1 MIFLDMPNLFIL
13 LLALVIDLTLGEPP
27 NPVHPVVWM
36 GNFIKLLMKGSGGPG
51 RSRAVQF
58 VYGLMVSLVTNGV
71 FSAAAYFLL
80 AYLRSLSVLAYI
92 LVGAVLFKTTF
103 SFRGLG
109 KAALQVKDL
118 LVENKLPEA
127 RSAVRAL
134 VGRDTTKLDGSQVV
148 SATVESVAENSC
160 DSFVAPLLFFL
171 LLGVPGA
178 LAYRAVN
185 TLDNSI
191 GFRGKYEYL
200 GKFAARLDDVVNFIP
215 ARITAFLF
223 VLAGWISRNDIRG
236 AWMVMFRDH
245 GKTASPNG
253 GWTMGAM
260 AGALGVQLEK
270 IGYYKLGD
278 SRNSLSSSTIDRS
291 MTVMTLMAVLWTLL
305 IVIGEVG
312 IYVFTQA

>member
-1 MIFLDMPNLFIL
+1 MIFFDRLDLCIL

-36 GNFIKLLMKGSGGPG
+36 GNLIKLLMKGAGSIAHRIP
-51 RSRAVQF
+51 QF
-58 VYGLMVSLVTNGV
+58 IYGLMVSLVTIGI
-71 FSAAAYFLL
+71 FSIAAYFLL
-80 AYLRSLSVLAYI
+80 FYIRTLSVVAYI
-92 LVGAVLFKTTF
+92 LIGAFLFKTTF
-103 SFRGLG
+103 SLRGLG
-109 KAALQVKDL
+109 KAALRVKKL
-118 LVENKLPEA
+118 LVDNKLPEA

-134 VGRDTTKLDGSQVV
+134 VGRDTINLDSSQVV

-178 LAYRAVN
+178 LAYRVVN

-215 ARITAFLF
+215 ARITAFIF
-223 VLAGWISRNDIRG
+223 VLAGWLSRNDIRS
-236 AWMVMFRDH
+236 AWRVMFRDH

-278 SRNSLSSSTIDRS
+278 SNKLLDAATIDRS
-291 MTVMTLMAVLWTLL
+291 IAIMTLMAVLWTLL
-305 IVIGEVG
+305 IIIGEVG
-312 IYVFTQA
+312 IYVFTQT